1 MYFVRYKSQYTL
13 NGWLDVGGYVH
24 VRIYRL
30 RAAHTHSTNSTMFDV
45 CMYIFR
51 FNNSIAYALTDL
63 DRNEEPFIC
72 SFHHLWLFTTI
83 SSYERISMRVSQRA
97 SSKRVEH
104 TNRKQQN
111 GQNGELLP
119 QLTFKFKYTW
129 EFVSSAATAAAL
141 CTAHCIPLAY
151 HFFPHF
157 VRMNLAATQ
166 VVMKCD

>member
-1 MYFVRYKSQYTL
+1 MVRC
-13 NGWLDVGGYVH
+13 W
-24 VRIYRL
+24 RL
-30 RAAHTHSTNSTMFDV
+30 CTCTYISFACRTHSLHSTNSTMFDV
-45 CMYIFR
+45 CMCIFR

-97 SSKRVEH
+97 SSKWVEH
-104 TNRKQQN
+104 TNRRQQN

-129 EFVSSAATAAAL
+129 EFVSSAAAL